1 MNQEKIGIFINGNFI
16 ECDVTNLKIEVQGKV
31 ENLSA
36 DTINFSNNDPKMVI
50 IGNNNIQISGKNMR
64 KTSIS
69 QSSAQNYA
77 VVNIH
82 VTGNV
87 EHIETNIG
95 QVHCKN
101 VKEITSVSG
110 SIRVDGSVDG
120 NISSTSGSINIKGN
134 VTGKVSSVTGSI
146 HMKNMYG
153 DMIYSKK

>member
-1 MNQEKIGIFINGNFI
+1 MNQEKTGIFINGNFI

-69 QSSAQNYA
+69 HSSAQTSA

-95 QVHCKN
+95 QIHCQN
-101 VKEITSVSG
+101 AKEVTSVSG
-110 SIRVDGSVDG
+110 SIRVEGSVDG
-120 NISSTSGSINIKGN
+120 NISSTSGSINIKGD
-134 VTGKVSSVTGSI
+134 VTGKVSSVTGTI
-146 HMKNMYG
+146 NMKNVYG
-153 DMIYSKK
+153 DMIYSAK

>member
-1 MNQEKIGIFINGNFI
+1 MNQEKTGIFINGNFI

-36 DTINFSNNDPKMVI
+36 DTINFSSNNPQMVI
-50 IGNNNIQISGKNMR
+50 IGDNNIQISGKNMR

-69 QSSAQNYA
+69 HSSTQNSF

-87 EHIETNIG
+87 EHIETDIG
-95 QVHCKN
+95 QVHCQN

-110 SIRVDGSVDG
+110 SICVDGSVDG

-134 VTGKVSSVTGSI
+134 VTGKVSSVTGTI
-146 HMKNMYG
+146 NMKNVYG
-153 DMIYSKK
+153 EFSYLKY

>member
-1 MNQEKIGIFINGNFI
+1 MNQEKTGIFINGKFI

-31 ENLSA
+31 KNLSA

-69 QSSAQNYA
+69 HSSEQTSA

-87 EHIETNIG
+87 EHIETNSG
-95 QVHCKN
+95 QVHCQNAQK
-101 VKEITSVSG
+101 IISVSG
-110 SIRVDGSVDG
+110 SVHVDGNVNG
-120 NISSTSGSINIKGN
+120 NISSTSGSININGN
-134 VTGKVSSVTGSI
+134 VTGKVSSVTGTI
-146 HMKNMYG
+146 HMKNFYG
-153 DMIYSKK
+153 DMIYSAK

>member
-1 MNQEKIGIFINGNFI
+1 MNQEKTGIFINGNFI

-31 ENLSA
+31 KNLSA
-36 DTINFSNNDPKMVI
+36 DTINFSNNDPQMVI

-69 QSSAQNYA
+69 HSSAQTA

-87 EHIETNIG
+87 EHIETNSG
-95 QVHCKN
+95 QVHCQN
-101 VKEITSVSG
+101 ATEITSVSG
-110 SIRVDGSVDG
+110 SICVDGSVDG
-120 NISSTSGSINIKGN
+120 NISSTSGAINIKGN
-134 VTGKVSSVTGSI
+134 VTGKVSSVTGTI
-146 HMKNMYG
+146 NMKNVYG

>member
-1 MNQEKIGIFINGNFI
+1 MNQEKTGIFINGKFI

-31 ENLSA
+31 KNLSA
-36 DTINFSNNDPKMVI
+36 DTINFSNNDPQMVI

-69 QSSAQNYA
+69 HSSKQTSA

-87 EHIETNIG
+87 EHIETNSG
-95 QVHCKN
+95 QVHCQNAK
-101 VKEITSVSG
+101 KITCVSG
-110 SIRVDGSVDG
+110 SICVDGSVDG

-134 VTGKVSSVTGSI
+134 VTGKVSSVTGTI
-146 HMKNMYG
+146 HMKNFYG
-153 DMIYSKK
+153 DMVYSAK